1 MTSAANALWLAVHFP
16 QLGFEVHGLA
26 ADADADNRPAVLIEE
41 NRVMQA
47 DALAQRAGIRAGV
60 TLATA
65 HSIAPG
71 LRHFPRDP
79 EAERAR
85 LEWLALVGYRYS
97 SRVSLAPPAQVL
109 VEARG
114 SLRLFGGL
122 AALTGAL
129 AACYRLLGHETRI
142 AAAVTPLAAQA
153 LARWSESRQ
162 NAPCPVAANQ
172 ALRDVPVACADLE
185 ARDVERLANM
195 GIERLGQL
203 LDLPPQEL
211 GQRFPPAL
219 LDYLHRLTGRT
230 ADPRRPIAPPER
242 FRFHAHLLEGV
253 QEKDALLPPMRSL
266 IEKLTRRLAVRNLGT
281 RVLVWTFQPLSGQAA
296 DVHVRLAEASANATA
311 LLRLSRLRL
320 ERIDLPSEVMSVFLR
335 ADLVTPL
342 LPAGADLGADFLG
355 ASDSSAPANAIKR
368 AELVDLLTARL
379 GDQTVRTLA
388 EVDDHRP
395 EAAWTA
401 TPVATGAHAA
411 TPSMEKRGARPLW
424 LLDPPKPVAAR
435 GFSIESGPE
444 RIETGWWDA
453 AQARDYFVA
462 TAASGS
468 RCWLYRDQRDRW
480 FLHGYF
486 A

>member
-16 QLGFEVHGLA
+16 QLGFEVHGLPA
-26 ADADADNRPAVLIEE
+26 NDDDNRPAVLIEE
-41 NRVMQA
+41 NRVAQA
-47 DALAQRAGIRAGV
+47 DALAQRAGIHTGA

-65 HSIAPG
+65 HSIAPE
-71 LRHFPRDP
+71 LRHFPRDS
-79 EAERAR
+79 EAESRR

-129 AACYRLLGHETRI
+129 AARYRLLGHETRI
-142 AAAVTPLAAQA
+142 ATAATPLAAQA
-153 LARWSESRQ
+153 LARWPASAAWQ
-162 NAPCPVAANQ
+162 DAPCPIASSQ
-172 ALRDVPVACADLE
+172 ALRDVPITCADLE
-185 ARDVERLANM
+185 ERDVERLANM
-195 GIERLGQL
+195 GVTRLGQL
-203 LDLPPQEL
+203 LDLPPREL

-219 LDYLHRLTGRT
+219 LDYLHRLTGRK
-230 ADPRRPIAPPER
+230 ADPRPPIAPPER

-253 QEKDALLPPMRSL
+253 QEKDALLPPMRSV
-266 IEKLTRRLAVRNLGT
+266 IERLTRRLAVRNLGT
-281 RVLVWTFQPLSGQAA
+281 RLLAWTFKPLSGRAVG
-296 DVHVRLAEASANATA
+296 VHVRLAEASADAAA

-320 ERIDLPSEVMSVFLR
+320 ERIDLPSEVMSVFLY

-342 LPAGADLGADFLG
+342 LPAGADFLDARG
-355 ASDSSAPANAIKR
+355 GTPSNAIKR
-368 AELVDLLTARL
+368 AELVDLLAARL
-379 GDQTVRTLA
+379 GDEAVRALTA
-388 EVDDHRP
+388 VDDHRP
-395 EAAWTA
+395 EAAWAA
-401 TPVATGAHAA
+401 TPVATSTRAA
-411 TPSMEKRGARPLW
+411 TPSTTKPDTRPLW

-435 GFSIESGPE
+435 GFAIESGPE

-462 TAASGS
+462 TTPSGS
-468 RCWLYRDQRDRW
+468 RCWLYRDRRDRW

-486 A
+486 S